1 MYGWKFY
8 DVEIHDKKTDEFIK
22 YENYTTLEEAKDYM
36 KRMIDTKSLD
46 YNEKMLLIER
56 NYNTNRDLIR
66 ETVIEEVDY
75 NGK

>member
-1 MYGWKFY
+1 MYGWIFY

-56 NYNTNRDLIR
+56 NYDTNRDLIR

-75 NGK
+75 EN

>member
-8 DVEIHDKKTDEFIK
+8 DVEIHDKKTHDFIK

-36 KRMIDTKSLD
+36 KRMIETKSLD

-56 NYNTNRDLIR
+56 NYDTNRDLIR

-75 NGK
+75 EN

>member
-22 YENYTTLEEAKDYM
+22 YENYTTLEEAKEYI
-36 KRMIDTKSLD
+36 KRMIETKSLD

-56 NYNTNRDLIR
+56 NYDTNRDLIR

-75 NGK
+75 EN

>member
-22 YENYTTLEEAKDYM
+22 YENYTTLEEAKNYM

-46 YNEKMLLIER
+46 YNEKMLLIEK
-56 NYNTNRDLIR
+56 NYDTNRDLIR

-75 NGK
+75 EN

>member
-8 DVEIHDKKTDEFIK
+8 DVEIHDKKTDNFIK
-22 YENYTTLEEAKDYM
+22 YENYTTLEEAKDYI

-56 NYNTNRDLIR
+56 NYDTNRDLIR

-75 NGK
+75 EN

>member
-22 YENYTTLEEAKDYM
+22 YENYTTLEEAKDYI
-36 KRMIDTKSLD
+36 KRMIEAKSLD

-56 NYNTNRDLIR
+56 NYDTNRDLIR

-75 NGK
+75 EN

>member
-8 DVEIHDKKTDEFIK
+8 DVEIHDKKTDKFIK
-22 YENYTTLEEAKDYM
+22 YENYATLEEAKDYI
-36 KRMIDTKSLD
+36 KRMIETKSLD

-75 NGK
+75 EK

>member
-1 MYGWKFY
+1 MYGWIFY

-22 YENYTTLEEAKDYM
+22 YENYTTLEEAKNYI
-36 KRMIDTKSLD
+36 KRMIETKSLD

-56 NYNTNRDLIR
+56 NYDTNRDLIR

-75 NGK
+75 EN

>member
-56 NYNTNRDLIR
+56 NYDTNRDLIR

-75 NGK
+75 EN

>member
-8 DVEIHDKKTDEFIK
+8 DVEIHDKKTYEFIK
-22 YENYTTLEEAKDYM
+22 YENYTTLEEAKNYM

-56 NYNTNRDLIR
+56 NYDTNRDLIR

-75 NGK
+75 EN

>member
-1 MYGWKFY
+1 MYGWIFY

-22 YENYTTLEEAKDYM
+22 YENYTTLEEAKDYI
-36 KRMIDTKSLD
+36 KRMIETKSLD

-56 NYNTNRDLIR
+56 NYDTNRDLIR

-75 NGK
+75 EN

>member
-8 DVEIHDKKTDEFIK
+8 DVEIHNKKTDEFIK
-22 YENYTTLEEAKDYM
+22 YENYTTLEEAKDYI

-56 NYNTNRDLIR
+56 NYDTNRDLIR

-75 NGK
+75 EN

>member
-1 MYGWKFY
+1 MYGWIFY

-36 KRMIDTKSLD
+36 KRMIETKTLD

-56 NYNTNRDLIR
+56 NYDTNRDLIR

-75 NGK
+75 EN

>member
-56 NYNTNRDLIR
+56 NYDTNRDLIR

-75 NGK
+75 ES

>member
-22 YENYTTLEEAKDYM
+22 YENYTTLEEAKDYI

-56 NYNTNRDLIR
+56 NYDTNRDLIR

-75 NGK
+75 EN